1 MRAEKTRAARDAYNA
16 LSRDVGA
23 LLSLWN
29 GHETPATS
37 LGEALAT
44 DSLASN
50 RLVELVE
57 RSDDVHSTREA
68 LVRRLTHFILED
80 RRVQEAAAAFTSAN
94 AEALG
99 ALAADSQRDAEV
111 LLQNQIP
118 ETMELVAAA
127 RRIGAIGASAFGAGF
142 GGSVWAVVE
151 RDAARH
157 FPARWLEA
165 CRPGCP
171 PDAAAFEAAP
181 APPLMLL
188 QA

>member
-1 MRAEKTRAARDAYNA
+1 MRAEKTRAAREAYNA
-16 LSRDVGA
+16 LSRDASA

-29 GHETPATS
+29 AHERRAAS

-50 RLVELVE
+50 RLIELVE
-57 RSDDVHSTREA
+57 RSPDASSTREP

-80 RRVQEAAAAFTSAN
+80 RRVQEAAAAFTSAD

-99 ALAADSQRDAEV
+99 ALASGSQRDAEV

-151 RDAARH
+151 RDNGAQFSGTLARCL
-157 FPARWLEA
+157 PSCESA
-165 CRPGCP
+165 
-171 PDAAAFEAAP
+171 
-181 APPLMLL
+181 
-188 QA
+188 